1 MEVDASGVGLSATL
15 VQQQQDGMVW
25 PIAYSSRTLQQHEK
39 HRVTEM
45 ETLGVMWV
53 VKHFWHYLYGH
64 HCHVFTNHEP
74 LKSLLTISQESI
86 TKDGESSSSLS
97 PVLSELEKSSVGKK

>member
-45 ETLGVMWV
+45 EALGVMCETLLALFIW
-53 VKHFWHYLYGH
+53 
-64 HCHVFTNHEP
+64 TP
-74 LKSLLTISQESI
+74 LPCFYRS
-86 TKDGESSSSLS
+86 
-97 PVLSELEKSSVGKK
+97 